1 MFRRHTT
8 GNTRMTGA
16 SRALLP
22 SWSNTCNSLSVVL
35 GRPRVVPLREDCNR
49 RRKQMQSKQAWQAPT
64 SGSPTLAGEP
74 TQHISNTYSS
84 SHKSSDQQQCS
95 EARPVPSFRACAC
108 YKNVFFFSLVPTCP
122 GNIVV
127 FVLPARMKKTASA
140 PPTEPQRQGCKTK
153 KTTTRGANGRR
164 RVGLPSLAQLWDT
177 SVPRILLVGLLPAE
191 LAAPVSLFRG

>member
-108 YKNVFFFSLVPTCP
+108 YKNVFFFSRPHLPREHCRVRAARKNEEDGLRASDRAPATGMQDKKLQHGAPTVA
-122 GNIVV
+122 GAWD
-127 FVLPARMKKTASA
+127 FLPWRSCGTRPYRASF
-140 PPTEPQRQGCKTK
+140 
-153 KTTTRGANGRR
+153 
-164 RVGLPSLAQLWDT
+164 LWDFF
-177 SVPRILLVGLLPAE
+177 PRN
-191 LAAPVSLFRG
+191 SLHQFRCFGG